1 VNQRWRKKRESGGEN
16 RRVGWTFP
24 SSATYIGHGKL
35 KFELG
40 SGANERSAIRKERL
54 GFNFGAKIF
63 GI

>member
-40 SGANERSAIRKERL
+40 SGANERSAIRKE
-54 GFNFGAKIF
+54 
-63 GI
+63 